1 MKMMILLFEE
11 DVAVVFCRRRR
22 RHRSPSSAP
31 PSFLHLALLLAAE
44 FLGRVL
50 PDGSSSPREKHRER
64 KNLFVFCNDFEEEE
78 EEKRKKRK
86 QIRMY
91 MVRPYDDTRKSSAG
105 RTRGREYRTT
115 RRVEIA
121 KVGENRPKK
130 DDCISSARGV
140 FIRAL

>member
-31 PSFLHLALLLAAE
+31 PSFLHLALLLAAK

-64 KNLFVFCNDFEEEE
+64 KNLFIFCNDFKKKKKK
-78 EEKRKKRK
+78 EKGGNK
-86 QIRMY
+86 
-91 MVRPYDDTRKSSAG
+91 
-105 RTRGREYRTT
+105 
-115 RRVEIA
+115 
-121 KVGENRPKK
+121 
-130 DDCISSARGV
+130 
-140 FIRAL
+140 

>member
-78 EEKRKKRK
+78 EEKRKRRK
-86 QIRMY
+86 QIVRMY
-91 MVRPYDDTRKSSAG
+91 DRARYTKIERGKNTRSRVSNHAESRNRKSG
-105 RTRGREYRTT
+105 
-115 RRVEIA
+115 
-121 KVGENRPKK
+121 
-130 DDCISSARGV
+130 
-140 FIRAL
+140 